1 MARKRNGKVNACAI
15 DEAVNAKDFSEEKSK
30 KNRRGLTDKEIDE
43 RIKSLVDVIL
53 REYNYKKCLVIV
65 GDPDDIPEETK
76 ELLEGKGIFGFN
88 CKNLGDKYKK
98 YQEGGYD
105 TYKFMCI
112 VEKLFDKLVEQFNN
126 LENFIVKGIFE
137 TNKEDFE
144 YERT

>member
-112 VEKLFDKLVEQFNN
+112 VEKLFDKLVEQFDN

-137 TNKEDFE
+137 TNKEDFV
-144 YERT
+144 YGI